1 MILALGSLHE
11 NARGH
16 RFDSGLSPLKSNT
29 FFGLVSFF
37 FRREERE
44 EKMKKLSGNA
54 KRPARRLEREKRER
68 EEREGPGRIEW
79 R

>member
-1 MILALGSLHE
+1 
-11 NARGH
+11 
-16 RFDSGLSPLKSNT
+16 
-29 FFGLVSFF
+29 
-37 FRREERE
+37 
-44 EKMKKLSGNA
+44 MKKLSGNA

>member
-37 FRREERE
+37 FSKRRERRKD
-44 EKMKKLSGNA
+44 EKIIRKRKKAGA
-54 KRPARRLEREKRER
+54 AARER
-68 EEREGPGRIEW
+68 EEREGRERGARAH
-79 R
+79 